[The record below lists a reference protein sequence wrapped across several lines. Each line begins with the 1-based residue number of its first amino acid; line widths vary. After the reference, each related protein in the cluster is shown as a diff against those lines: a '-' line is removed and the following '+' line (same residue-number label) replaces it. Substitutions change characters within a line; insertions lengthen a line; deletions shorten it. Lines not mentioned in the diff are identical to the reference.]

1 MRALLFLLGL
11 PLVACSD
18 TGPETTMATDAA
30 TPAADA
36 SAALDAGA
44 TGPLDATAPLDA
56 GVDAPSCPAS
66 GPYGTE
72 VGAVAPDVVLYAC
85 DGTEVRLHELCE
97 APVAWI
103 VEYAEWCPICRTFAR
118 DEVERLW
125 QTYAP
130 MGVQGYVVVSADD
143 SHGAPTAELC
153 AEVRDRY
160 GFTIPVLYD
169 PTGALQS
176 GLDVSSNAV
185 NLLFTEGMRIAWK
198 GRYQDD
204 EVEGQLRALLE

>member
-103 VEYAEWCPICRTFAR
+103 VEYAEW
-118 DEVERLW
+118 
-125 QTYAP
+125 
-130 MGVQGYVVVSADD
+130 
-143 SHGAPTAELC
+143 
-153 AEVRDRY
+153 
-160 GFTIPVLYD
+160 
-169 PTGALQS
+169 
-176 GLDVSSNAV
+176 
-185 NLLFTEGMRIAWK
+185 
-198 GRYQDD
+198 
-204 EVEGQLRALLE
+204 